1 MNLYVDGFQTLTEAL
16 TYTLGLENRLCM
28 HLQQTLQ
35 PAHVH
40 IETIFF
46 LLSKCFPILAN
57 GNTPFL
63 APHSQICTAML
74 DSPFSHASQA
84 EV

>member
-1 MNLYVDGFQTLTEAL
+1 MNRYVDEFQTLTQAL

-40 IETIFF
+40 IETISF
-46 LLSKCFPILAN
+46 LLSKCFPILADD
-57 GNTPFL
+57 NTTFL
-63 APHSQICTAML
+63 APHSQNHTAVL
-74 DSPFSHASQA
+74 DSPFCHASQA
-84 EV
+84 VV